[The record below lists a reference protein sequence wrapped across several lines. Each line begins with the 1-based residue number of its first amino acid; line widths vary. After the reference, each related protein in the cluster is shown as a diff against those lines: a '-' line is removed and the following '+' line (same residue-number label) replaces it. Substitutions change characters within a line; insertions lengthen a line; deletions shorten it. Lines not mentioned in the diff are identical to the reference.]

1 MTDSALLTMSA
12 IKMIMFPSSE
22 IRPILLELIMKVES
36 FTLDGKID
44 KSKGMDVDY
53 ILEKLKR

>member
-1 MTDSALLTMSA
+1 MTDSALLMMSA
-12 IKMIMFPSSE
+12 IKMFPSSE
-22 IRPILLELIMKVES
+22 IRAILLELIMKAES

>member
-1 MTDSALLTMSA
+1 MMSA
-12 IKMIMFPSSE
+12 IKMILFPSSE
-22 IRPILLELIMKVES
+22 IRAILSELIVKVES

>member
-1 MTDSALLTMSA
+1 MTDSALLMMSA

-22 IRPILLELIMKVES
+22 IRAILLELIMKVES